1 MKQAKISTKGIN
13 KQSIKGR
20 KLPAKENIDNYGE
33 KSEDS
38 ETSDSEWNEDV
49 YKDEQSES
57 IEKCLF
63 SPKNNIEAYKYL
75 STIWQELSPPTKES
89 DIQGKVVGVI
99 YYNNNKPYFFIG
111 KILQRFLYD
120 SGGPAKE
127 FSIEFFKAA
136 ATSTS
141 TILEEI
147 PQHLNDI
154 AIYPAYDVICGPLSA
169 SVLHGSKWSVTDYP
183 LAHKTFGEGVEKE
196 RGIQTFVT

>member
-1 MKQAKISTKGIN
+1 MKQAKISTKGIK

-38 ETSDSEWNEDV
+38 ETSNSEWDEDV
-49 YKDEQSES
+49 NKDGQSES
-57 IEKCLF
+57 VEKCLF
-63 SPKNNIEAYKYL
+63 PPKNNIEACKYL
-75 STIWQELSPPTKES
+75 STIWRELSPTTKES
-89 DIQGKVVGVI
+89 DIQGKVFGVI

-141 TILEEI
+141 TIEEI
-147 PQHLNDI
+147 LQHLNDI
-154 AIYPAYDVICGPLSA
+154 AIYPAYDVICGPFNA